1 MKYWVNTLQALIF
14 GFFSFV
20 TLWVFGKIN
29 SADALK
35 NINECDKDD
44 KDCGK
49 TLENNVAAEESLM
62 FMMTVICTLSL
73 IGLFISIAGM
83 SNNLFNTNK
92 KTGGGVGIHLFWL
105 LFSIIVV
112 IFNSTVLTNDIFKKI
127 ADKLSII
134 LLGIMIGIC
143 GLFLLINAFFM
154 YRAFKSK
161 RTPPA

>member
-1 MKYWVNTLQALIF
+1 MNYWVNTLQAIFF

-83 SNNLFNTNK
+83 SNNLLNMNVTNNK
-92 KTGGGVGIHLFWL
+92 SVGIHLFWL
-105 LFSIIVV
+105 LYSILVV

-127 ADKLSII
+127 SDKLSII
-134 LLGIMIGIC
+134 LLGIMLGIC
-143 GLFLLINAFFM
+143 GLFLMGNM
-154 YRAFKSK
+154 YMIYRTIK
-161 RTPPA
+161 R